1 MFCSKCGK
9 EVNENAT
16 FCRHCGNKLNNKI
29 EKKYDFKSW
38 IKNFKIV
45 LIISIIGI
53 IITALTSSGTGF
65 INVIWQISRVV
76 TILAISIDIILF
88 LVCTVISIK
97 NKEKVPIWFTII
109 QGIILAVIIIGLIS
123 EYIDKKQRE
132 KIEEN
137 IKNYNYQT
145 KNSSYITLDE
155 FNEIQIGMTYDEVVQ
170 IIGGEGDLKAQDA
183 YTQTY
188 SWEPASSSDMYS
200 VTMTFYNGILSSKV
214 KF

>member
-9 EVNENAT
+9 EVNDNAAY
-16 FCRHCGNKLNNKI
+16 CRNCGNKLKNT
-29 EKKYDFKSW
+29 KKYDFKSW

-45 LIISIIGI
+45 LIISIIGM

-65 INVIWQISRVV
+65 INVIWQISRIV

-109 QGIILAVIIIGLIS
+109 QGIILAFIIINAIAG
-123 EYIDKKQRE
+123 YIDKKQKER
-132 KIEEN
+132 IEEN

-155 FNEIQIGMTYDEVVQ
+155 FNEVQIGMTYDEVVE
-170 IIGGEGDLKAQDA
+170 IIGGEGDLIVQDA

-200 VTMTFYNGILSSKV
+200 VTMTFNNGILSSKM
-214 KF
+214 KI

>member
-9 EVNENAT
+9 EVNDNAAY
-16 FCRHCGNKLNNKI
+16 CRNCGNKLNNKI

-38 IKNFKIV
+38 IKKFKIV
-45 LIISIIGI
+45 LIISIIGF
-53 IITALTSSGTGF
+53 IITAITSSGTGF

-76 TILAISIDIILF
+76 TVLAISIDIILF
-88 LVCTVISIK
+88 LACTVISIK

-109 QGIILAVIIIGLIS
+109 QGIILAFIIIGAIS
-123 EYIDKKQRE
+123 GYIDKKQKER
-132 KIEEN
+132 IEEN

-155 FNEIQIGMTYDEVVQ
+155 FNEIQIGMTYDEVVDV
-170 IIGGEGDLKAQDA
+170 IGGEGDLIAQDA

>member
-155 FNEIQIGMTYDEVVQ
+155 FNEIQIGMTYDEVGDV
-170 IIGGEGDLKAQDA
+170 IGGQGDLIAQDA

-188 SWEPASSSDMYS
+188 
-200 VTMTFYNGILSSKV
+200 
-214 KF
+214 